1 MIAALAGRRI
11 DQKDATPPRF
21 PPTQVDRVSR
31 ELRRLFQD
39 HGVSVLVSSAACGAD
54 LVALDV
60 AGSLKIRFRIVLPFD
75 AAHFKMSSVVDRGG
89 EWSELFERFIG
100 AAEAAGDLI
109 VLGFPQSD
117 NAYERATQ
125 AILDEAG
132 RLARGGPVLA
142 VAVWELESRG
152 PGDHTEQFLKG
163 ARDRGYSTAQINSS
177 GSGGSDPKTSNH
189 RSA

>member
-1 MIAALAGRRI
+1 MIVALAGRRI

-21 PPTQVDRVSR
+21 PSTQVDRVSS

-39 HGVSVLVSSAACGAD
+39 CGVSVLVSSAACGAD
-54 LVALDV
+54 LIALDV

-75 AAHFKMSSVVDRGG
+75 APQFKASSVVDRGG
-89 EWSELFERFIG
+89 EWGELFERLIG
-100 AAEAAGDLI
+100 AAEAAGDLV
-109 VLGFPQSD
+109 VLGLPQSD
-117 NAYERATQ
+117 NAYERATY
-125 AILDEAG
+125 AILDEAA
-132 RLARGGPVLA
+132 RLASGGPVLA

-152 PGDHTEQFLKG
+152 QGDHTEQFLKA

-177 GSGGSDPKTSNH
+177 GSGGSDPKTTNH

>member
-39 HGVSVLVSSAACGAD
+39 RGVTVLVSSAACGAD

-60 AGSLKIRFRIVLPFD
+60 ADSLKIRFRIVLPFD

-89 EWSELFERFIG
+89 EWGELFERVIG
-100 AAEAAGDLI
+100 AAEAAGDLV
-109 VLGFPQSD
+109 VLGLPPSD
-117 NAYERATQ
+117 NAYARATQ

-152 PGDHTEQFLKG
+152 PGDHTEQFLKA
-163 ARDRGYSTAQINSS
+163 ARDRGYSTAPINSS
-177 GSGGSDPKTSNH
+177 GSGGSDPKTTNH